1 MKETATNYTLVTDPK
16 DRPGI
21 ASALEGAEA
30 IGTDPETTSL
40 SPRDGEARLLQ
51 LAVPG
56 RTFVI
61 DLFEV
66 RDISPLKEVLEDGPV
81 KVLHNA
87 KFDYQFLKDLHGVS
101 VAPVFD
107 TMLAAQVLDGG
118 RQGAAYG
125 LEAVAERYL
134 DESPDKSEQ
143 RGDWSGELSGR
154 QLEYAARDAGV
165 LLPLREKLL
174 EALEAEDLVRVSKI
188 EFAAAGSI
196 AEMELAG
203 VKLDVARWKELEKTV
218 RVRRD
223 EGAPPPEGPL
233 PPAPGGVP
241 LEGVGA

>member
-1 MKETATNYTLVTDPK
+1 MEETATDYTLVTDPK
-16 DRPGI
+16 DLPEI
-21 ASALEGAEA
+21 ASAIEGAEA
-30 IGTDPETTSL
+30 VGTDTETTSL

-51 LAVPG
+51 MAVPG
-56 RTFVI
+56 RTFVV

-66 RDISPLKEVLEDGPV
+66 RDISPLKEVLEGGPV
-81 KVLHNA
+81 KVFHNA

-134 DESPDKSEQ
+134 EESPDKSEQ
-143 RGDWSGELSGR
+143 RSDWSGELSGR
-154 QLEYAARDAGV
+154 QLEYAARDAAV

-188 EFAAAGSI
+188 EFAAVSSI
-196 AEMELAG
+196 AGMELAG
-203 VKLDVARWKELEKTV
+203 VKLGVARGEEV
-218 RVRRD
+218 
-223 EGAPPPEGPL
+223 G
-233 PPAPGGVP
+233 
-241 LEGVGA
+241 EGVGERGGGRGLVGGGPPPNDAG